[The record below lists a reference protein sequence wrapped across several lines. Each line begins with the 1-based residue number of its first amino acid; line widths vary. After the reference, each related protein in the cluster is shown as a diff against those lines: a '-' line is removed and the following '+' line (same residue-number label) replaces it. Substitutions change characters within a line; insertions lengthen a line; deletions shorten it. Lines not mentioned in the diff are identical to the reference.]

1 MNGLTI
7 VIPSRNA
14 TNLAVCV
21 GAIREA
27 GETCRII
34 VVDDGIDWHQFVSL
48 DLVRPEAKTEEIMDN
63 AIAAPKGFQF
73 SRNVNMGIRAAGT
86 DDVVICNDDALLQS
100 HGGFSLLQAEQL
112 RHPEFAII
120 GATTQ
125 VTGQPLQ
132 FRRPSGGGLRMVPH
146 LAFVCVYI
154 PRSTL
159 NRDDIGYLDERY
171 ICGSEDRD
179 YCQAVNA
186 AKMLV
191 GVHDGCYVDHGSLVS
206 TVRGPGGSG
215 YDSKGAETFAAKW
228 GGRTK

>member
-1 MNGLTI
+1 MTSLTV
-7 VIPSRNA
+7 VIPSKNA
-14 TNLAVCV
+14 ANLAACV
-21 GAIREA
+21 EAIRQA
-27 GETCRII
+27 GEMCRII
-34 VVDDGIDWHQFVSL
+34 VVDDGIDWYAYDCVNQREGHEL
-48 DLVRPEAKTEEIMDN
+48 RAD

-132 FRRPSGGGLRMVPH
+132 FRRPSGGGLRIVPH
-146 LAFVCVYI
+146 IAFVCVYI